1 MTKQTINT
9 GATPNDKQ
17 GDSLRGA
24 FTKINSNFTELYTAL
39 GLNVDGT
46 LNIGAFE
53 FAGSVMSTTDS
64 SAIVIDQATT
74 ITSNLTV
81 GGDVLPSVSN
91 GGDLGSSARPWRSLY
106 VSNNTIFLGSVPLSL
121 DASNNLTVNG
131 SRVSAAWPVTNTSG
145 SSGPTKVAIGRYAGE
160 VTQGAHAVAIGDSAG
175 YTGQVAGAVAIGWQT
190 GETTQGNSAVAI
202 GNSAGKTSQGAS
214 AVAIGLYAGYT
225 DQAANTII
233 LNASGSAVNGVAAQT
248 NSFYV
253 APIRADATPGNV
265 LYYNTTIKEVTYGTP
280 IVPNGTKA
288 STDTGTAGQTSYDS
302 QYFYVCVA
310 TNSWRRMALG
320 SY

>member
-1 MTKQTINT
+1 VTKAYSAKTARLNWLDAVAAIEAWGPIVTNVSVSDKTWRFDADGALTIPGDIKSEGNINIEINLADSTLRRWSFGEDGALTLPST
-9 GATPNDKQ
+9 G
-17 GDSLRGA
+17 
-24 FTKINSNFTELYTAL
+24 KINNSDYEWTFGSDGVITLPNGAVIKDTA
-39 GLNVDGT
+39 GYAV
-46 LNIGAFE
+46 AF
-53 FAGSVMSTTDS
+53 
-64 SAIVIDQATT
+64 
-74 ITSNLTV
+74 
-81 GGDVLPSVSN
+81 
-91 GGDLGSSARPWRSLY
+91 
-106 VSNNTIFLGSVPLSL
+106 
-121 DASNNLTVNG
+121 
-131 SRVSAAWPVTNTSG
+131 
-145 SSGPTKVAIGRYAGE
+145 GRYAGNI
-160 VTQGAHAVAIGDSAG
+160 TQGAHAVAIGDSAG

-248 NSFYV
+248 SSFYV
-253 APIRADATPGNV
+253 APIRTDATPGNV
-265 LYYNTTIKEVTYGTP
+265 LYYNTTTKEVTYGTP